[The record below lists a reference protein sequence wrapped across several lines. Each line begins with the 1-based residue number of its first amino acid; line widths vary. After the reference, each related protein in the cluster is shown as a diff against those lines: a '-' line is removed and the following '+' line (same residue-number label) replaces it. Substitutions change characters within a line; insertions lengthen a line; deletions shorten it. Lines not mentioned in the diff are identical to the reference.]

1 MTPARPLDD
10 ARLAAG
16 FLTPDDV
23 AALAPD
29 VLVLDPS
36 SVLIGRSVRIEPGVV
51 LYPGTV
57 LEGRGTGTVV
67 VRSGARLGP
76 GPVTVV
82 ADGADVEIGP
92 AELGPGSV
100 TVVATD
106 AADVV
111 IEPGARLSGGCLV
124 EGPAT
129 IGAGAQVIGTVSVRD
144 VVLGGGADRHHPDP
158 DRRGAVVKGAGRI
171 HGVRLGAGDVVVG
184 RTEVSGVERQRAHHP
199 DAPRR

>member
-82 ADGADVEIGP
+82 AHGADVEIGP

-111 IEPGARLSGGCLV
+111 IGPGARLSGGCLV

-129 IGAGAQVIGTVSVRD
+129 IGAGAQVIGPVSIRD
-144 VVLGGGADRHHPDP
+144 VVLAAAPTGAPPTGTDAAPCPRFRQDL
-158 DRRGAVVKGAGRI
+158 
-171 HGVRLGAGDVVVG
+171 GVRLGAGDVVVG
-184 RTEVSGVERQRAHHP
+184 RTEVSGVERQRGHHP